1 MVQWLNHFCCNK
13 STETKTGLK
22 CHSCR
27 NLNELFQMKKQ
38 TFLFSL
44 VLVLVLLTNQ
54 LSEKQLLDSWTSL
67 RHQSVERARLWSHF
81 LMRVAKAARSVGV
94 LLQTAWQRSEEW
106 SLIIGVM
113 WQNVSDVQRLHFWT
127 VSVVVL
133 LHACTNQPHRGERW
147 TQLDVSRL

>member
-38 TFLFSL
+38 TFFVQFSFSFSP
-44 VLVLVLLTNQ
+44 T
-54 LSEKQLLDSWTSL
+54 D
-67 RHQSVERARLWSHF
+67 QSVIRKTAPRLLNIAQTSECGESEALKSLKLRGASACYFRQRDSGQKSEVW
-81 LMRVAKAARSVGV
+81 
-94 LLQTAWQRSEEW
+94 LLASCDRMS
-106 SLIIGVM
+106 
-113 WQNVSDVQRLHFWT
+113 VSDVQRLHFWT